1 MMKAAE
7 DASGSVPYRVLVVD
21 EAPLMREAIRCCLER
36 DGRFA
41 VVGEADTAAT
51 ALEFVSS
58 HRPALVVTDLALPGR
73 SGLELIRDLRSQH
86 PEVRVLVFTCC
97 DERLYAGRALRAG
110 ARGFLHKRAEAR
122 TLVAAAW
129 QVVSGRL
136 AVETELALHLV
147 EELVGGD
154 TRRGRDVR
162 ALTDRELEVLRML
175 GRARTVRE
183 IAAALHLS
191 PKTVETHKVNLMHK
205 LGLRSSAELLRFALQ
220 WMEHELV
227 SSSFPAPS
235 SASDPAADAGE
246 RAAAPAASGSRTVR
260 RRPA

>member
-7 DASGSVPYRVLVVD
+7 AGSGSVPYRVLVVD

-41 VVGEADTAAT
+41 VVGEAGTAAT

-86 PEVRVLVFTCC
+86 PEVRVLVFTFC

-147 EELVGGD
+147 EELIGGE
-154 TRRGRDVR
+154 TRRGGDMQ
-162 ALTDRELEVLRML
+162 ALTDRELEVLRLL

-183 IAAALHLS
+183 IAATLHLS
-191 PKTVETHKVNLMHK
+191 PKTVETHKVNLMRK
-205 LGLRSSAELLRFALQ
+205 LGLKSSAELLRFALQ
-220 WMEHELV
+220 WAEQELV
-227 SSSFPAPS
+227 GGPFPRV
-235 SASDPAADAGE
+235 ASVPQRPVEGIETAAVSTAAKAGDV
-246 RAAAPAASGSRTVR
+246 SRKR
-260 RRPA
+260 S